1 MGWLWM
7 THSDYESLPTKF
19 NGVVFAVSWLAS
31 SLVVSIYEKT
41 SKSKFHKSV
50 ISIGVLLFCI
60 STTISVLLVNFTK
73 IWILYSV
80 YVIYLSI
87 GQYLSVIYSEINK
100 KLELSQHDDNEAGEE
115 NYFQAI

>member
-87 GQYLSVIYSEINK
+87 GQYLLTVIYSEINK
-100 KLELSQHDDNEAGEE
+100 KLESSQNDE
-115 NYFQAI
+115 NYFQAIYGINQ